1 MIRRMDKNTRDQ
13 ATDAALLVL
22 LAQGIL
28 KLKEDPSL
36 HLPVQ
41 MSNLFAK
48 IESEGRKKVLLEKA
62 NQAGAFKQV
71 QVLDL
76 NDEVGAVLYC
86 LKKTR
91 TYLFAFCSTRQDRGE
106 WADNAQGMYTTQ
118 SPFQKM
124 AADYFDR
131 KCESLP
137 KWARVIVAGHSKG
150 GNKAQFITMFANHR
164 QRIERSFSFNGQGF
178 SHEAMKE
185 VSLLK
190 DAAKQRELLTLIA
203 GENDTVHPMG
213 LRLALED
220 NTYYIRTNRRVFEAE
235 SNFIVEDHSLVT
247 MFQGD
252 GGDLRPFLQEE
263 TEQGPVSRFSQS
275 LSEAMMDMEPEHLR
289 KCTDGVMAL
298 MEGDQSAFDYVD
310 IMADLIYYAGPEV
323 FNKLKNSPEGEALRN
338 YLKGQGIQNAKEE
351 VSERLERFWNVYE
364 ALSDEVR
371 SFAAD
376 SLEDV
381 KRLMRTSFDR
391 LTDRNRNNE
400 NESIKG
406 IDKENPKKTNC
417 QIKKRAADKRF

>member
-1 MIRRMDKNTRDQ
+1 M
-13 ATDAALLVL
+13 
-22 LAQGIL
+22 
-28 KLKEDPSL
+28 
-36 HLPVQ
+36 
-41 MSNLFAK
+41 
-48 IESEGRKKVLLEKA
+48 
-62 NQAGAFKQV
+62 
-71 QVLDL
+71 
-76 NDEVGAVLYC
+76 
-86 LKKTR
+86 
-91 TYLFAFCSTRQDRGE
+91 
-106 WADNAQGMYTTQ
+106 
-118 SPFQKM
+118 
-124 AADYFDR
+124 
-131 KCESLP
+131 
-137 KWARVIVAGHSKG
+137 
-150 GNKAQFITMFANHR
+150 
-164 QRIERSFSFNGQGF
+164 
-178 SHEAMKE
+178 
-185 VSLLK
+185 
-190 DAAKQRELLTLIA
+190 
-203 GENDTVHPMG
+203 
-213 LRLALED
+213 
-220 NTYYIRTNRRVFEAE
+220 
-235 SNFIVEDHSLVT
+235 
-247 MFQGD
+247 
-252 GGDLRPFLQEE
+252 
-263 TEQGPVSRFSQS
+263 SRFSQS